1 MLPESAD
8 YTDCLKVIHIPSER
22 PGYTLEINMDGE
34 RALAYF
40 DAVVDNKKKDWKT
53 RGEGQPV

>member
-1 MLPESAD
+1 MLDEPQ
-8 YTDCLKVIHIPSER
+8 R

-40 DAVVDNKKKDWKT
+40 DAVVDTKKKEWKIEVGT
-53 RGEGQPV
+53 TSVRE